1 MHGPFV
7 LGGSFGVSAPGGSPS
22 SNARFSGG
30 RGWCYAVGMEAYR
43 QTERLISA
51 VKYVF
56 GALAA
61 IFVAVCGIGLLLVRH
76 FGW

>member
-1 MHGPFV
+1 
-7 LGGSFGVSAPGGSPS
+7 
-22 SNARFSGG
+22 
-30 RGWCYAVGMEAYR
+30 MEAYR